1 MKPIDWHS
9 MIIRWSA
16 VASAWERGLGL
27 SLWCATWWGEKPGA
41 PAADMAFPA

>member
-16 VASAWERGLGL
+16 VASAWERGPGL
-27 SLWCATWWGEKPGA
+27 PLSWSRTSDEDLSRGEG
-41 PAADMAFPA
+41 